1 MCSIIYPL
9 DIIKVNF
16 LNFSKKASKIF
27 YYFVITK
34 NVDFVTILIVILK
47 KNRLFL
53 NFKN

>member
-9 DIIKVNF
+9 DIIQVNF

-47 KNRLFL
+47 KKSIV
-53 NFKN
+53 FKF